1 MLFFQDD
8 KDKLR
13 DTLADLQRQIS
24 NLQAAVNYRI
34 DELTKQQ
41 WKKNGF
47 NIDLYP
53 HGAKKDGTPRA
64 KPGRKPKGVKA

>member
-8 KDKLR
+8 KDKLKQELENMSR
-13 DTLADLQRQIS
+13 EIQASKNVLRYHWDLIQ
-24 NLQAAVNYRI
+24 
-34 DELTKQQ
+34 ELTAVTNGI
-41 WKKNGF
+41 KN
-47 NIDLYP
+47 IYP

>member
-13 DTLADLQRQIS
+13 DTLADLQRQINRLEAKLS
-24 NLQAAVNYRI
+24 HKVDMLGHRV
-34 DELTKQQ
+34 DSLTH
-41 WKKNGF
+41 
-47 NIDLYP
+47 P

-64 KPGRKPKGVKA
+64 KPGRKPKGEKA

>member
-13 DTLADLQRQIS
+13 QELDTINRKF
-24 NLQAAVNYRI
+24 
-34 DELTKQQ
+34 DELKGMQEYQQ
-41 WKKNGF
+41 TL
-47 NIDLYP
+47 IDHWAKGIRMVMENYS

-64 KPGRKPKGVKA
+64 KPGRKPKGETA